1 VYLFSL
7 CAEEGYDS
15 VVAEERTGMKHQFAR
30 RTILRAALGAGGALC
45 LPHAALLSQPSASA
59 ALDVTRLGNALFVV
73 TGGGCNVVVAQG
85 PEGGATMVD
94 GGLKERSAEL
104 LSLVRNELSVSRV
117 DTLFNTCW
125 HPDRTGANEALGAA
139 GARIMAHENTRL
151 WLSRDVTRPWDD
163 NRTIKRLPPQACPNS
178 TFYEAGTV
186 DVSGRE
192 VGYGYLLQAHTDGDI
207 YVRFPAE
214 NVLVT
219 GASITTTTWPLL
231 DWWTGGWIGGL
242 IDAFDVLLAVADEN
256 TRIVPGEGGV
266 LTRADLA
273 AQRQLYLTIFD
284 RLSKLFFAGTEPEDM
299 LAAEPTKEFER
310 RLGDSELFLR
320 LAFRGFGLHF
330 GPDA

>member
-1 VYLFSL
+1 MQHRF
-7 CAEEGYDS
+7 D
-15 VVAEERTGMKHQFAR
+15 R
-30 RTILRAALGAGGALC
+30 RTILRGAVGTVGACC
-45 LPHAALLSQPSASA
+45 LPRALTSQPSAA
-59 ALDVTRLGNALFVV
+59 ALEVTRLGNDLFVV
-73 TGGGCNVVVAQG
+73 SGAGCNVVVARG
-85 PEGGATMVD
+85 PGGGATMVD
-94 GGLKERSAEL
+94 GGLEERSTEL
-104 LSLVRNELSVSRV
+104 LALVRSELDTPRI

-125 HPDRTGANEALGAA
+125 HPDRTGANKALGAA

-163 NRTIKRLPPQACPNS
+163 NRTIERLPPQACPSS
-178 TFYEAGTV
+178 TFYEAGSV

-192 VGYGYLLQAHTDGDI
+192 VAYGYLLQAHTDGDI

-219 GASITTTTWPLL
+219 GAGISAASWPLL

-242 IDAFDVLLAVADEN
+242 VDAFDLLLGVADAR
-256 TRIVPGEGGV
+256 TRIVPGDGGV
-266 LTRADLA
+266 LTRAELA
-273 AQRQLYLTIFD
+273 EQREMYVTIFD
-284 RLSKLFFAGTEPEDM
+284 RLAKLFFAGTEPADM
-299 LAAEPTKEFER
+299 LAAEPAREFEA